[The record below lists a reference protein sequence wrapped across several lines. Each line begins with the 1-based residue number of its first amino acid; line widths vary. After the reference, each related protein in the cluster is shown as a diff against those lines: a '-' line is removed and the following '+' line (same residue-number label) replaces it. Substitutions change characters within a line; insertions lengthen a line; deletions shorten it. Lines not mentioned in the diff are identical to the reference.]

1 MSRHLLRIA
10 DALSVLLHGIGI
22 YASIPVLTLIIFCD
36 VFLRYVFNKP
46 LRWGDELSSLLLLVV
61 LVGSLNL
68 CTQQR
73 GHVRMDSLYT
83 RFGARLQRGV
93 DTVTN
98 LCGILFAAFLTYQ
111 SVVTALENYR
121 WNQGAEMIN
130 IPYWPLSLF
139 MAGCGLLLALRF
151 LFELLG
157 ISAVIAPTEDTQI

>member
-1 MSRHLLRIA
+1 MSRLLLRTT
-10 DALSVLLHGIGI
+10 DVLSALLHGLGI
-22 YASIPVLTLIIFCD
+22 YVSIPVLTVIIFCD
-36 VFLRYVFNKP
+36 VLLRYVFNTP

-83 RFGARLQRGV
+83 RFGPRLQRGV
-93 DTVTN
+93 DTITN
-98 LCGILFAAFLTYQ
+98 LCGMVLAVFMTYQ
-111 SVVTALENYR
+111 SVVTAIENYR

-130 IPYWPLSLF
+130 LPYWPLSLF
-139 MAGCGLLLALRF
+139 MAGCGLLLVLRF

-157 ISAVIAPTEDTQI
+157 ISSASTPTQETQI

>member
-10 DALSVLLHGIGI
+10 DALSALLHGIGI

-36 VFLRYVFNKP
+36 VFLRYVFNRP

-73 GHVRMDSLYT
+73 GHVRMDSLYR
-83 RFGARLQRGV
+83 RFGPRLQRGV
-93 DTVTN
+93 DAVTN
-98 LCGILFAAFLTYQ
+98 LCGMVLAVLMTYQ
-111 SVVTALENYR
+111 SVATALENYR

-130 IPYWPLSLF
+130 VPYWPLSLF
-139 MAGCGLLLALRF
+139 MAGCGLLLVLRF

-157 ISAVIAPTEDTQI
+157 ISSVSTPTQETQI

>member
-10 DALSVLLHGIGI
+10 DVLSAVLHGIGI
-22 YASIPVLTLIIFCD
+22 YASIPVLTVIIFCD
-36 VFLRYVFNKP
+36 VFLRYVLNAP

-83 RFGARLQRGV
+83 RFGPRLQRGV
-93 DTVTN
+93 DAITN
-98 LCGILFAAFLTYQ
+98 LCGMVLAVFMTYQ

-130 IPYWPLSLF
+130 VPYWPLSLF
-139 MAGCGLLLALRF
+139 MAGCGLLLILRF

-157 ISAVIAPTEDTQI
+157 ISSVSAPTQETQI